1 MAVITVQTVTGG
13 QIQLYAADSNGD
25 RVPNDG
31 DVVIIIQNQ
40 SGSNRSATF
49 IGQRHYPHPDNPD
62 PHDRSITVSGGDIW
76 FSQKHPTFYFN
87 NAAGQIEVTYS
98 DNANN
103 IYIGAVLFPTGKGLN
118 P

>member
-1 MAVITVQTVTGG
+1 
-13 QIQLYAADSNGD
+13 
-25 RVPNDG
+25 
-31 DVVIIIQNQ
+31 
-40 SGSNRSATF
+40 
-49 IGQRHYPHPDNPD
+49 
-62 PHDRSITVSGGDIW
+62 VSGGDIW